1 MPCVYKTVD
10 KNRLYQFAMK
20 ALERKKKKLN
30 KLIF

>member
-20 ALERKKKKLN
+20 ALERKKLK
-30 KLIF
+30 IE